1 MKELVGKDSVTSPEL
16 NLDELL
22 FKHDRLY
29 HHHIL
34 RINYTTYDIRRKQ
47 DTINPSTPRRDIMV
61 LVNDEVNGDDP
72 YAYARV
78 IGIYHVNVIYAGVRR
93 ADYTPHRME
102 FLWVR
107 WYEHDTSAAM
117 GSWVLNK
124 LDCLQFPPMSLDDT
138 FGFLDPTDVMRAAHI
153 IPSFR
158 AGKCHSSLSSL
169 SLCAKDKEDW
179 RSYYQNW

>member
-1 MKELVGKDSVTSPEL
+1 MKELVGKDSVTLPEL

-22 FKHDRLY
+22 FKHDHLY

-34 RINYTTYDIRRKQ
+34 RINYTTYNIHHKQ
-47 DTINPSTPRRDIMV
+47 DTINPSTPHHDIMV
-61 LVNDEVNGDDP
+61 LVNDEVNGNDP
-72 YAYARV
+72 YTYARV
-78 IGIYHVNVIYAGVRR
+78 IGIYHVNVIYAGAWR

-124 LDCLQFPPMSLDDT
+124 LDCLRFPPMSLDDT

-179 RSYYQNW
+179 RSYYQNR

>member
-1 MKELVGKDSVTSPEL
+1 MTSPEL
-16 NLDELL
+16 NLDELF

-61 LVNDEVNGDDP
+61 LVNDEVDGDDP
-72 YAYARV
+72 YTYARV
-78 IGIYHVNVIYAGVRR
+78 IGIYHANVIYAGAQR

-107 WYEHDTSAAM
+107 WYEHDTSAATA
-117 GSWVLNK
+117 SWVSNK
-124 LDCLQFPPMSLDDT
+124 LDRLRFPPMSLDDA
-138 FGFLDPTDVMRAAHI
+138 FGFLDPADVMRAAHI

-158 AGKCHSSLSSL
+158 AGKRHSSLSSL
-169 SLCAKDKEDW
+169 SLCAKDSEDW
-179 RSYYQNW
+179 RSYYQNR